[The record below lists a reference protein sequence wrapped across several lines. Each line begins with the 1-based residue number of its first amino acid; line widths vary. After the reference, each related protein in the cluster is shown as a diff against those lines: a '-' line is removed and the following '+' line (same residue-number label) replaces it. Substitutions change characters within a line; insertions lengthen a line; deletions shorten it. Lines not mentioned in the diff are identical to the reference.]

1 MTRVS
6 TLGQNQL
13 LLVDV
18 LRQQDRINLAQKQVT
33 SGTRSRDFEGIAGDV
48 ATLLGAKTVAERT
61 EQYLKT
67 NIELERITQ
76 LTNTSLQGL
85 VDTADSLRKEMI
97 SAINIGSG
105 IGLRDQIDSFFDITV
120 SLLNQRDNGHY
131 LFSGTRTDTAPVN
144 VSTPAALE
152 ALGANNAANAF
163 SNNDIKTQAKIDDN
177 QTLTYGVLAKD
188 VAKDLMQLMQDL
200 MIFATASTGK
210 FSDPLSDT
218 DRTFLLSK
226 IAASNT
232 AFDTLNTAQAKHGV
246 TMRTLQEAQDR
257 HRDDSY
263 FIRSFIADI
272 EDVDVAEAITR
283 LNADQTALEASFHIF
298 SQVNRITLLDFI

>member
-85 VDTADSLRKEMI
+85 VDTADSLRK
-97 SAINIGSG
+97 
-105 IGLRDQIDSFFDITV
+105 V
-120 SLLNQRDNGHY
+120 
-131 LFSGTRTDTAPVN
+131 
-144 VSTPAALE
+144 
-152 ALGANNAANAF
+152 
-163 SNNDIKTQAKIDDN
+163 
-177 QTLTYGVLAKD
+177 
-188 VAKDLMQLMQDL
+188 
-200 MIFATASTGK
+200 
-210 FSDPLSDT
+210 
-218 DRTFLLSK
+218 
-226 IAASNT
+226 
-232 AFDTLNTAQAKHGV
+232 
-246 TMRTLQEAQDR
+246 
-257 HRDDSY
+257 
-263 FIRSFIADI
+263 
-272 EDVDVAEAITR
+272 
-283 LNADQTALEASFHIF
+283 
-298 SQVNRITLLDFI
+298 

>member
-1 MTRVS
+1 
-6 TLGQNQL
+6 
-13 LLVDV
+13 
-18 LRQQDRINLAQKQVT
+18 
-33 SGTRSRDFEGIAGDV
+33 
-48 ATLLGAKTVAERT
+48 
-61 EQYLKT
+61 
-67 NIELERITQ
+67 
-76 LTNTSLQGL
+76 
-85 VDTADSLRKEMI
+85 MI